1 MYENAPEVNTA
12 SKLYHALA
20 WAARGFRVFPVQG
33 GSKLPVRKDW
43 PSLATTDPETIR
55 RWWTCGVTGLTH
67 NYNIG
72 FCTTGWIIAD
82 LDTKDGKNGLATFK
96 ELGLGL
102 TTLTIRTPSGGFHA
116 YYSCLED
123 KANAVDLLWP
133 GSGLDVRAFH
143 GYVLAPGSEI
153 GGKVYEVLNDAEV
166 EFVPQDLDA
175 LLKPP
180 RLRGRQGLEFA
191 DDSEEAIA
199 QGRHYLEHN
208 APIAIEGEGGNTT
221 AYRVAAT
228 LVRDFGLSEVAA
240 LDLLVDR
247 WNPRCEPP
255 WSEDELAAI
264 VEHAEAYGTGAKGG
278 GTLEAAVGDLEDFID
293 PADVQEAEPV
303 PRAKAPRG
311 AGITLRTLEGLE
323 MEPIDWLWKGWL
335 ARGKFHLIAGAPEAG
350 KTTIGLSMVAAIT
363 AGGRWPDDTR
373 ARIGSC
379 LVWTS
384 EDGLADT
391 IKPRLM
397 AMGADLS
404 RVFFIENQRDADGRT
419 RPFDPARDM
428 LELSK
433 AADGI
438 PGGIDFLLL
447 DPVVAAVGAKTNSHN
462 NAETRNALQPLL
474 DFAEKAKCAVLGI
487 THFTKGTA
495 GRDPVERVTGSIAFG
510 ALARIVMIAAKNSA
524 LGSDAP
530 RILVRAKTNIGPGG
544 GGFGYD
550 VVAGPLHGR
559 PDITATRIS
568 WREPIE
574 GSARDLLSEAESD
587 PEASAGPSKIET
599 AREFLYRALA
609 NGERGQRDI
618 EAEAQREGIA
628 ARTLKRASEALAK
641 RGSLLKR
648 KDGMSGAWHWRPA
661 NVQWDIEAAEPAH
674 LH

>member
-1 MYENAPEVNTA
+1 
-12 SKLYHALA
+12 
-20 WAARGFRVFPVQG
+20 
-33 GSKLPVRKDW
+33 
-43 PSLATTDPETIR
+43 
-55 RWWTCGVTGLTH
+55 
-67 NYNIG
+67 
-72 FCTTGWIIAD
+72 
-82 LDTKDGKNGLATFK
+82 
-96 ELGLGL
+96 
-102 TTLTIRTPSGGFHA
+102 
-116 YYSCLED
+116 
-123 KANAVDLLWP
+123 
-133 GSGLDVRAFH
+133 VRAFH

-153 GGKVYEVLNDAEV
+153 DGKFYEIVNDAEV
-166 EFVPQDLDA
+166 EFVPEALDL

-180 RLRGRQGLEFA
+180 RLRGRQALEIS

-208 APIAIEGEGGNTT
+208 APLAIEGQGGNDTT
-221 AYRVAAT
+221 YRVAT
-228 LVRDFGLSEVAA
+228 KLVRDFGLSETAA
-240 LDLLVDR
+240 LDLLIDH

-255 WSEDELAAI
+255 WAEDELAAI
-264 VEHAEAYGTGAKGG
+264 VEHAERYGANAKGS
-278 GTLEAAVGDLEDFID
+278 GTLEAAVGDLEDFVD
-293 PADVQEAEPV
+293 PADVAEAEGAAPIGPEAPQPKAKV
-303 PRAKAPRG
+303 PSG
-311 AGITLRTLEGLE
+311 AGTTLRTLEGLE
-323 MEPIDWLWKGWL
+323 VEPIDWLWKGWL

-350 KTTIGLSMVAAIT
+350 KTTIGLSMVAAMT
-363 AGGRWPDDTR
+363 AGGRWPDGTQ
-373 ARIGSC
+373 ARTGNC

-404 RVFFIENQRDADGRT
+404 RVFFIENQREADGRT

-474 DFAEKAKCAVLGI
+474 DFAEKAKCAVLGV
-487 THFTKGTA
+487 THFTKGTV

-510 ALARIVMIAAKNSA
+510 ALARIVLIAAKNSA

-530 RILVRAKTNIGPGG
+530 RVLVRAKSNIGVGG

-550 VVAGPLHGR
+550 VVAGPLHER
-559 PDITATRIS
+559 PDIIATRIS

-574 GSARDLLSEAESD
+574 GSAKDLLSEAESD

-599 AREFLYRALA
+599 ARGFIYRALA
-609 NGERGQRDI
+609 NGERPQKDI
-618 EAEAQREGIA
+618 ETEAQREGIA
-628 ARTLKRASEALAK
+628 GITLKRAAKTLADGQILAK
-641 RGSLLKR
+641 RKTGLGGGWAWSLAE
-648 KDGMSGAWHWRPA
+648 DHWGK
-661 NVQWDIEAAEPAH
+661 NVAGNA
-674 LH
+674 